1 MGEDLQPSRSF
12 IILTDDE
19 TKDWKK
25 LYTKCEEASWSLK
38 SELKKYQS
46 LGKSRARNRD
56 GVRFDRRALTKLTD
70 TLHRRLRI
78 LLAFLF
84 TISCCS
90 RDNFDDKFAILVE
103 KIDKMAEQ
111 ARKGNSTIRSSATM
125 RTSAGDS
132 QEVWE
137 DIRARLKDKLLLRN
151 TRYL

>member
-1 MGEDLQPSRSF
+1 
-12 IILTDDE
+12 
-19 TKDWKK
+19 
-25 LYTKCEEASWSLK
+25 
-38 SELKKYQS
+38 
-46 LGKSRARNRD
+46 
-56 GVRFDRRALTKLTD
+56 
-70 TLHRRLRI
+70 
-78 LLAFLF
+78 
-84 TISCCS
+84 
-90 RDNFDDKFAILVE
+90 LVE